1 VPIDDITT
9 EIGLHM
15 TAMAIPLLPDKVD
28 AWRAWAG
35 ELNGPRKADFEASNA
50 RHQLTSHHAWL
61 QTNPDGSSVVIVV
74 HEGAGADGYMGSMA
88 QSDVAFDQWFM
99 STVADVHG
107 MDPNAGPPPPAEK
120 VI

>member
-1 VPIDDITT
+1 
-9 EIGLHM
+9 M

-50 RHQLTSHHAWL
+50 RHQLTGHHAWL

-74 HEGAGADGYMGSMA
+74 HEGPGADGYMGSMA
-88 QSDVAFDQWFM
+88 QSDDAFDQWFM
-99 STVADVHG
+99 STVSDVHG
-107 MDPNAGPPPPAEK
+107 MDPSAGPPPPAEK